1 MLENFINI
9 IGWLIVCLL
18 SLGILWVLIWSVL
31 MVIGYRM
38 YKQHMRKFREQERK
52 DEEWRDEVFRKAR
65 K

>member
-31 MVIGYRM
+31 MVVGYRL
-38 YKQHMRKFREQERK
+38 YKQNMKEFEEQKRKS
-52 DEEWRDEVFRKAR
+52 EEWCNKVFRKAR

>member
-18 SLGILWVLIWSVL
+18 SLGILWILIWSVL

-38 YKQHMRKFREQERK
+38 YKQEIKRFEEQERK
-52 DEEWRDEVFRKAR
+52 SEEWRDKVFRKAR

>member
-31 MVIGYRM
+31 MVVGYRM
-38 YKQHMRKFREQERK
+38 YKRNMKEFEEQERK
-52 DEEWRDEVFRKAR
+52 AEEWRDKMFRGGI
-65 K
+65 

>member
-1 MLENFINI
+1 MLENFVNI

-38 YKQHMRKFREQERK
+38 YKQHMREFREQEEK
-52 DEEWRDEVFRKAR
+52 AKEWRDKVFRKVGR
-65 K
+65 

>member
-1 MLENFINI
+1 MLENLVNI

-38 YKQHMRKFREQERK
+38 YKQHMREFREQERK
-52 DEEWRDEVFRKAR
+52 AKEWCDKAFRKVW

>member
-1 MLENFINI
+1 MPENFINI

-31 MVIGYRM
+31 MVIGYRATKRYM
-38 YKQHMRKFREQERK
+38 KEFEEEERK
-52 DEEWRDEVFRKAR
+52 NKEWRDKVFGKAR